1 MGIMALVLLYDSDK
15 HFTLWFLSI
24 IASESKVT
32 VKQTYSLNNSR
43 NINCWGGECM
53 MLVSLLMWWKGMMTM
68 IDLRST
74 GLINIQTFN
83 DRLTVDVEDT
93 VPANVAETGPSEEK
107 GNNCTDVT
115 SCKNTNTRMRRHT
128 LPLNLIFIMVQWR
141 KHHTLQYS
149 PLQSCLYQS
158 SPILEPCLQFASMT
172 ICLQK
177 ILKKFVGEMTRFKLF
192 GQCFLSSPLPHPHAN
207 STTHKLFF

>member
-53 MLVSLLMWWKGMMTM
+53 MSVSLLMSWKGMMTM

-115 SCKNTNTRMRRHT
+115 SCKHTNARARTHRHT
-128 LPLNLIFIMVQWR
+128 LPLNLIFSMVQCR

-149 PLQSCLYQS
+149 PLQSCQYQS
-158 SPILEPCLQFASMT
+158 SPVLEPCSQFASMT
-172 ICLQK
+172 ICLEK
-177 ILKKFVGEMTRFKLF
+177 ILYRFVGEITRFKMC
-192 GQCFLSSPLPHPHAN
+192 GQSSPLPHPHAN